1 MTLEFQ
7 SITTAFAKIM
17 GKAAEISNV
26 VVFLDRDGVI
36 NEERGYVHRLED
48 FVFLPGAI
56 AGMRLLCQAGYRLVV
71 VTNQAG
77 IAKGYYDEEAFLAL
91 TQHMRSILKE
101 HGVAIC
107 DIYYCPHHPNAEIE
121 AYRSSCS
128 CRKPQAGMLRRAA
141 DDHLIDLSRSVLI
154 GDKRTDIDAARSAKL
169 KCALLVRSGHQV
181 SPEDVDAADSCFD
194 DLLSAA
200 QWLCKNFSP

>member
-56 AGMRLLCQAGYRLVV
+56 AGMRLLCEAGYRLVV

-77 IAKGYYDEEAFLAL
+77 IAKGYYESGKLGFEAPNKNGK
-91 TQHMRSILKE
+91 IEGIEK
-101 HGVAIC
+101 G
-107 DIYYCPHHPNAEIE
+107 YYESGTLQTETPHKDGKREGIE
-121 AYRSSCS
+121 KVYR
-128 CRKPQAGMLRRAA
+128 
-141 DDHLIDLSRSVLI
+141 
-154 GDKRTDIDAARSAKL
+154 
-169 KCALLVRSGHQV
+169 
-181 SPEDVDAADSCFD
+181 
-194 DLLSAA
+194 
-200 QWLCKNFSP
+200 KNGKIVVVQT